1 MTKADFIDA
10 VASRSGLS
18 KKDAGAALDAV
29 LESVKDALKNGDD
42 VTFTGFG
49 KFSVQARK
57 ARTGVNPRNPTEK
70 VTIPASKVPKFSA
83 GSQLKAAVKQ
93 SNSFKL
99 SQSFHRRPPRVVRP
113 AGGGASGSDA
123 AVSCTGKIAKPC

>member
-29 LESVKDALKNGDD
+29 LESVKDALKSGDE

-70 VTIPASKVPKFSA
+70 VTIPGQQGAEVLGREPA
-83 GSQLKAAVKQ
+83 EGCRQAVELLQAAPEFP
-93 SNSFKL
+93 SPPAARSPPGG
-99 SQSFHRRPPRVVRP
+99 RRRVGVDSPPPPPRQRQ
-113 AGGGASGSDA
+113 
-123 AVSCTGKIAKPC
+123 

>member
-49 KFSVQARK
+49 KFSVQAR
-57 ARTGVNPRNPTEK
+57 A
-70 VTIPASKVPKFSA
+70 PK
-83 GSQLKAAVKQ
+83 
-93 SNSFKL
+93 
-99 SQSFHRRPPRVVRP
+99 RRRRL
-113 AGGGASGSDA
+113 
-123 AVSCTGKIAKPC
+123 AVSSRKGARKSRLRSVA

>member
-29 LESVKDALKNGDD
+29 LESVKDALKSGDE

-93 SNSFKL
+93 
-99 SQSFHRRPPRVVRP
+99 Q
-113 AGGGASGSDA
+113 
-123 AVSCTGKIAKPC
+123 